1 MIDNS
6 RDAIGIALKRLG
18 YSYNTTDPDQI
29 TEAVDSLIEQKS
41 ILQGYAMDQIFS
53 KMEGSNAAIGTYYY
67 GDYLTMAENN
77 PDLAFYLPEEGT
89 NIYVDAMCIP
99 KGAANKENA
108 EAFINYMCSTQAG
121 LKNCE
126 EIWYSTPLMSV
137 REELDP
143 EVSSDPMAYP
153 DGDHGPVRVLHQP
166 APGHPGS
173 VHQRVA
179 APQGVTSVSKKRLRR
194 FFEKD
199 CMAVF

>member
-1 MIDNS
+1 
-6 RDAIGIALKRLG
+6 
-18 YSYNTTDPDQI
+18 
-29 TEAVDSLIEQKS
+29 
-41 ILQGYAMDQIFS
+41 MDQIFS

-67 GDYLTMAENN
+67 GDYLTHGGEQ
-77 PDLAFYLPEEGT
+77 PRPGLLPPRGGHQHLRGRH
-89 NIYVDAMCIP
+89 VHP

-121 LKNCE
+121 LMNCE

-153 DGDHGPVRVLHQP
+153 DAEIMAQCESYTNLPRTSWICTP
-166 APGHPGS
+166 ASGCAS
-173 VHQRVA
+173 S
-179 APQGVTSVSKKRLRR
+179 VTSVPKKRLRR